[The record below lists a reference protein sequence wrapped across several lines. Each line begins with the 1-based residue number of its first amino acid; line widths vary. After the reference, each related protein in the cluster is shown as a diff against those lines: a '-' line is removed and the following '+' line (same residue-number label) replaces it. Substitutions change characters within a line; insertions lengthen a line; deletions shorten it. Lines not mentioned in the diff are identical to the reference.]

1 MTGGKNT
8 FRIHIKIDGRT
19 YPLEINRIDE
29 ERYRL
34 AAKIVNETVEKYR
47 KLFPD
52 NDSKDILAMASFQI
66 ALNVAELK
74 NQGDRTLFIED
85 LKNIN
90 DDISDFLK
98 EKIEE

>member
-1 MTGGKNT
+1 M
-8 FRIHIKIDGRT
+8 
-19 YPLEINRIDE
+19 EINRADE

-74 NQGDRTLFIED
+74 DKGDRTLFIED

-98 EKIEE
+98 EKLTE